1 MRRFYLLFSLT
12 FIGSIFF
19 FGCQSP
25 EMTSAKVYIQ
35 QDEYP
40 EALGQLKIEMKKN
53 PTNAEAFFL
62 AGQLYGEM
70 DSLEQMVS
78 VFEQAQKLDSTYVD
92 EISRWRKSK
101 SAESLNKGIK
111 IYKRKKDIE
120 KALKWTNLASEIDPD
135 NTNAWK
141 NLAYLYQE
149 KAVQAQDAGM
159 VDSLKYYD
167 NMRLKIYEKLA
178 SKNPDDEEI
187 IWLLAGLYTENGT
200 PDKALKILKPHLE
213 NAKEPKV
220 YFSAADAYDAK
231 ADTQSAIKMLQKAE
245 ALEPDNE
252 GLLFDIGV
260 RYYNIGKFDKASV
273 YFDKVLA
280 KNPKNIDALY
290 NKSLALYYSGK
301 YSEAETATT
310 ELLKGDPEN
319 TDYWDQL
326 ALIWAQSKQGKK
338 ASVAAKISKALQK
351 NDIETA
357 KKLANKLGID
367 VDINVQK

>member
-1 MRRFYLLFSLT
+1 MRRFYLLFS
-12 FIGSIFF
+12 FIFLGSFFF

-35 QDEYP
+35 QNEYT
-40 EALGQLKIEMKKN
+40 EALGQLNIEMKKN

-70 DSLEQMVS
+70 DSLERMVS
-78 VFEQAQKLDSTYVD
+78 VFEQAQKLDSNYVD
-92 EISRWRKSK
+92 EIRKWRRSK

-111 IYKRKKDIE
+111 IYKRKKDVE
-120 KALKWTNLASEIDPD
+120 KALEWTNLAAKIDPD

-159 VDSLKYYD
+159 ADSVKYYD
-167 NMRLKIYEKLA
+167 SMRLKTYETIA
-178 SKNPDDEEI
+178 SKNPDDEEV
-187 IWLLAGLYTENGT
+187 IWLLAGLYTENGD
-200 PDKALKILKPHLE
+200 PDKALKLLKPHLE
-213 NAKEPKV
+213 NPKEPKV

-231 ADTQSAIKMLQKAE
+231 ADTQNAIKMLQKAE
-245 ALEPDNE
+245 ALQSDNE

-260 RYYNIGKFDKASV
+260 RYYNIGKFDEASG

-280 KNPKNIDALY
+280 QNPKNIDALY
-290 NKSLALYYSGK
+290 NKSLALYYTGK
-301 YSEAETATT
+301 YKDAETATIK
-310 ELLKGDPEN
+310 LLKGDPKN

-326 ALIWAQSKQGKK
+326 ALIWAQSEQGKK
-338 ASVAAKISKALQK
+338 ASTAAKISKTLQAGDFEK
-351 NDIETA
+351 A
-357 KKLANKLGID
+357 KKLAEKLGIG
-367 VDINVQK
+367 VDIQ